1 MFSFWVKSRFQRP
14 PGCITPGVFEV
25 NGLCSFSAI
34 HISLW
39 GMPVLG
45 RNKPFKRALLLL
57 VLGPA
62 LLLALNPV
70 NAAEEA
76 RLMERWL
83 VNDAL
88 STRTVDHSPWQK
100 ILDTYL
106 IKTSAGTLFDFA
118 GVAEEDIGLLDRYLG
133 ELSRTDVDRLNE
145 IEQKAFWINAFN
157 ALIVRVVLS
166 EYPVSSI
173 NDVGGGFFSSGP
185 WAEKR
190 FRVYLIDLSLND
202 IYHRILRPIWQDNR
216 VHYALSCAA
225 KGCPNLSALAFEAE
239 TLDQALDAA
248 ARDFINNGKGILQLN
263 GGSVRLSRL
272 YDWYRDDF
280 GEGQAGVIR
289 HLKSFADIETGVNLK
304 NIKQISGHAFD
315 WSLNDREESR

>member
-1 MFSFWVKSRFQRP
+1 M
-14 PGCITPGVFEV
+14 
-25 NGLCSFSAI
+25 
-34 HISLW
+34 
-39 GMPVLG
+39 
-45 RNKPFKRALLLL
+45 

-88 STRTVDHSPWQK
+88 STRTVDHIAWQK

-118 GVAEEDIGLLDRYLG
+118 GVTEEDIGLLDRYLRG
-133 ELSRTDVDRLNE
+133 LSRTDVDRLNE
-145 IEQKAFWINAFN
+145 TEQKAFWINAFN
-157 ALIVRVVLS
+157 ALSVRVVLS

-185 WAEKR
+185 WSEKR

-225 KGCPNLSALAFEAE
+225 KGCPNLSGLAFEAE

-280 GEGQAGVIR
+280 GEGEAGVIA

-304 NIKQISGHAFD
+304 NTERISGHAFD